1 MKNYSIIRNALFAMM
16 FALATYAVASA
27 CPIGISG
34 LSNPNST
41 VCAKDGNGNL
51 WCVKTDS
58 SGHFNLIGG
67 AVSPSTVF
75 SCLPVH
81 GQLTVYNID
90 CPDKGMT
97 VDRDGPGYAG
107 GPWLDVSCVGCVN
120 PPSNMVAWFTLDEA
134 SGTRAGDLA
143 QAIPNISMSQ
153 FVSPIDGKYY
163 GSPTALTGLNGYVDN
178 AIKFDGTNDY
188 VEAPNHSSLNFGTGD
203 FSIDAWVKIDHPN
216 DGLGVRV
223 LVEKREQVGGQYFG
237 YSFFLYNGKLHLQLA
252 DGTHYNYGSN
262 LIVPADG
269 NWHFVAVT
277 VDRNNVAGGTFY
289 LSQGTMGNFT
299 VQTSTFNPTNRQ
311 GSVSNSRPLRIGSL
325 TLAGPTSL
333 FKGSLDEVELFN
345 RALTPFEIQ
354 SLVNAGRYGK
364 CKPCFICT

>member
-1 MKNYSIIRNALFAMM
+1 MKNNTIIRNTLLAMI
-16 FALATYAVASA
+16 FALATYTTASA
-27 CPIGISG
+27 CPSGISG

-41 VCAKDGNGNL
+41 VCAKDADGNI
-51 WCVKTDS
+51 WCVNANS
-58 SGHFNLIGG
+58 SGQFSVTGAIVPPSNVGG
-67 AVSPSTVF
+67 
-75 SCLPVH
+75 CLPTS
-81 GQLTVYNID
+81 GKYLVYNIS
-90 CPDKGMT
+90 CPDKGMM
-97 VDRDGPGYAG
+97 VDRGGSGYAG
-107 GPWLDVSCVGCVN
+107 GPWLDVSCVGCVSA
-120 PPSNMVAWFTLDEA
+120 PSGMVAWFPLDEA
-134 SGTRAGDLA
+134 SGTKAGDLA
-143 QAIPNISMSQ
+143 QAMPNVSMTQ
-153 FVSPIDGKYY
+153 YVSPIDGKYF
-163 GSPTALTGLNGYVDN
+163 GSPTHLTGLNGFVDN

-216 DGLGVRV
+216 DALGVRV

-277 VDRNNVAGGTFY
+277 VDRNNIAGGTFY
-289 LSQGTMGNFT
+289 LSQGTMGGFT

-325 TLAGPTSL
+325 TLGSPTSL
-333 FKGSLDEVELFN
+333 FKGSMDEVELFN
-345 RALTPFEIQ
+345 RMLTPAEIQ
-354 SLVNAGRYGK
+354 SLVEAGRYGK